1 MNCFLKSTRSLICFA
16 ILTATLFNTG
26 SFLKAEEK
34 AARKRGRLKTQNVTK
49 DVEAALAQPCKLEFN
64 EQRVTLGELLEQVA
78 KTHGLQVRV
87 DKNLAGMMAVER
99 EYRLVAEGE
108 IPGKPHANAGSQ
120 AGMKIPFAV
129 QLAPTSTAVTLT
141 QSEGAYAPVTSY
153 PQAPQAVSPNVYQ
166 EANPPQPVSGVP
178 TYAGDAQYPVPENGT
193 PQATRYQANKPVA
206 EPADEAGEAEAAATE
221 MEDIKKQLQLNSRVI
236 ELFLDTEISTVGL
249 NQTNASLE
257 SVLFHVLDHVTTIV
271 DVMNVNEGMGLPAAP
286 THAYDLTLLHEKDH
300 VLITTVLASNL
311 RKTTK
316 VYPVAKLEGID
327 AEALRDVITKSIRPW
342 SWRSQVNSL
351 VNQVSADWPE
361 SIEIPNIS
369 IDLAGV
375 KTGESAD
382 GKSKEPSTEIDLASL
397 KTMGQLLSSGA
408 VAAVHTM
415 ISGTE
420 MLHYADPPT
429 ADIEVLPGLL
439 VVTQSQGAHRE
450 IKDLL
455 EQLEDATAS
464 QRDE

>member
-16 ILTATLFNTG
+16 ILSATLFNTG

-34 AARKRGRLKTQNVTK
+34 AARKRGRLKSQNVTK
-49 DVEAALAQPCKLEFN
+49 DVEAALAQPCKLEFK
-64 EQRVTLGELLEQVA
+64 EQRVTLGAFIDQIA

-87 DKNLAGMMAVER
+87 DKNLASLMAVGR
-99 EYRLVAEGE
+99 ESMLVAEGE
-108 IPGKPHANAGSQ
+108 IPGKSHANAGSQ

-141 QSEGAYAPVTSY
+141 QSEGGYTPVTSY

-178 TYAGDAQYPVPENGT
+178 TYAGDAQYLVPENGT
-193 PQATRYQANKPVA
+193 PQAPQYQANKPVA
-206 EPADEAGEAEAAATE
+206 EPAVETDQAEAAVTE
-221 MEDIKKQLQLNSRVI
+221 VQAIKKQLQLNSRVI
-236 ELFLDTEISTVGL
+236 EMFLETEISTVGL

-257 SVLFHVLDHVTTIV
+257 SVLLHALDHVTTIF
-271 DVMNVNEGMGLPAAP
+271 DVANVKEEMGLPVAP

-300 VLITTVLASNL
+300 VLITTVLVANL

-316 VYPVAKLEGID
+316 VYPVAKLDGID
-327 AEALRDVITKSIRPW
+327 AEALRDVITNSVRPW
-342 SWRSQVNSL
+342 SWRSKINNL
-351 VNQVSADWPE
+351 VDQVSADWPE

-382 GKSKEPSTEIDLASL
+382 GKSKEPSTEVDLAGL
-397 KTMGQLLSSGA
+397 KTMGQLLSSGT
-408 VAAVHTM
+408 VAAIHTM

-450 IKDLL
+450 IRDLL
-455 EQLEDATAS
+455 EQLADATSS
-464 QRDE
+464 QSDE